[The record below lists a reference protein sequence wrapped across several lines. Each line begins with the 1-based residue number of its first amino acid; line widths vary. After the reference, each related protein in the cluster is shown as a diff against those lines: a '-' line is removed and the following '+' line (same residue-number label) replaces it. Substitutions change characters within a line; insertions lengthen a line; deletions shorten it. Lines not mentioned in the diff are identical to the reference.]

1 MKNCVN
7 LLILFCIQVM
17 AFGQT
22 GTGVVLITD
31 GSYQFTPTTV
41 DSTSTFDFQLTN
53 TVGVAQTVYFGGLS
67 TPFALINNAPVEVAP
82 QDTIDLSISFTPEST
97 GTHSDTLE
105 VIGGIFGSCLRA
117 GSRSMPGLGTSPR
130 LSRTPNSTPRGRTCR
145 LLCLKAGVPAKCRGP
160 VSRATRNE
168 RMV

>member
-1 MKNCVN
+1 
-7 LLILFCIQVM
+7 M

-105 VIGGIFGSCLRA
+105 VIGGIFGSAELIVS
-117 GSRSMPGLGTSPR
+117 GNGIQVQ
-130 LSRTPNSTPRGRTCR
+130 LSWTPEILVFDTTAIG
-145 LLCLKAGVPAKCRGP
+145 
-160 VSRATRNE
+160 
-168 RMV
+168 